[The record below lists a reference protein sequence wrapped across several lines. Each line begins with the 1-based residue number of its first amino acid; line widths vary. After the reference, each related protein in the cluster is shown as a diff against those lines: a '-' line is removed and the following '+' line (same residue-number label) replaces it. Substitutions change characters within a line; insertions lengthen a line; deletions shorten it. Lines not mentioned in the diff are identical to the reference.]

1 MFAPTQAAKR
11 PSWPSAPCL
20 EPRLERW
27 EPCPQ
32 PGSGESLGL
41 PEAAACSLGRHS
53 DPRAGPQ
60 RMLVSGAGASLVGV
74 RGGSGLARRP
84 GTSQAFLA
92 SVSLLGTRSSHPWL
106 GARGVTCL
114 FVGSHRKRWRLGC
127 LAGLCWCS
135 CRAQGQA
142 EACGDRAGGVS
153 GVARSGPAAG
163 LRVRSTR
170 GWRSRCVGPF
180 GLPLFQNLSPSM
192 LCCVR
197 VEKPDSRVPWV

>member
-60 RMLVSGAGASLVGV
+60 RMLVSGAGASPAGV

-92 SVSLLGTRSSHPWL
+92 SVSLLGTHSSHPWL

-135 CRAQGQA
+135 CRAQGSSRGMWGSCWRGERSGQVWTSR
-142 EACGDRAGGVS
+142 RAAS
-153 GVARSGPAAG
+153 EKHPGVAVQTCGALRFASFSKSFPIDALLRASGE
-163 LRVRSTR
+163 TR
-170 GWRSRCVGPF
+170 
-180 GLPLFQNLSPSM
+180 Q
-192 LCCVR
+192 
-197 VEKPDSRVPWV
+197 